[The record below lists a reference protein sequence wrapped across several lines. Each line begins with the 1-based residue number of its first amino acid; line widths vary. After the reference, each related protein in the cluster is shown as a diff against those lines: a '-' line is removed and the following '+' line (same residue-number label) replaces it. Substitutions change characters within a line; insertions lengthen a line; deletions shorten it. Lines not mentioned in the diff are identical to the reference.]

1 MPCNGMIILCVSHVS
16 RTYQRLICFLIITI
30 KCYTM
35 AVDDLRNE
43 LAVKIKEIP
52 PIEKKLKFQID
63 GEIMLIDGSGSEN
76 VMSAMDEEADCT
88 ITMSEDTYLKL
99 QNKQIKPMIA
109 TLTGKLKVKGD
120 LALARKLKEL
130 M

>member
-1 MPCNGMIILCVSHVS
+1 
-16 RTYQRLICFLIITI
+16 
-30 KCYTM
+30 M
-35 AVDDLRNE
+35 AVDKLRNE
-43 LAVKIKEIP
+43 LAGKINDIP
-52 PIEKKLKFQID
+52 AIGKKLKFIID
-63 GEIMLIDGSGSEN
+63 GEIMLIDGTGDANEMHAN
-76 VMSAMDEEADCT
+76 EEEADCT

>member
-1 MPCNGMIILCVSHVS
+1 
-16 RTYQRLICFLIITI
+16 
-30 KCYTM
+30 M

-76 VMSAMDEEADCT
+76 VMSADDEEADCT